1 MPLKRKHD
9 AVQALRDLGATMSF
23 ANMSEG
29 NWDDTPEIQGPSL
42 LRWLLGDEY
51 FAEEPAT
58 INFRI
63 THRAV
68 TDSDLAQL
76 RYLERL
82 EMLIVDFEKTS
93 RSSSNPP
100 SGIRIPAWLTGEE
113 DLGLP
118 PTVIVKIGCT
128 EVTDEG
134 LAYIS
139 HLRNLQWLD
148 LYGTSVTDAGLKH
161 LPNLKKLE
169 RLTLHGS
176 LVTEVG
182 IKELQHN
189 AGTANLSRGGALTT
203 SVRLASDT
211 PPYSR
216 FRRPPEYSP
225 SPNPPPKSRTP
236 ASTRAISESPLR
248 HQRERD
254 IELGQVQ
261 VDQVRDRLIG
271 DVRVRDVQF
280 AQPLRALSGSQ
291 FPHLRSW
298 SPRGP
303 RLSSALTFAQPLHP
317 RVRHARA
324 NQR

>member
-1 MPLKRKHD
+1 MIAGVRANPVPAFRRRFLQFSLSTLLLLTFAAALWVNFYLMPLKRKHD
-9 AVQALRDLGATMSF
+9 AVQALRELGATMSF

-58 INFRI
+58 INLRI

-118 PTVIVKIGCT
+118 PTVIVKIGCK

-148 LYGTSVTDAGLKH
+148 LCGTSVTDAGLEH
-161 LPNLKKLE
+161 LPNIKKLE
-169 RLTLHGS
+169 RLTLRGS

-182 IKELQHN
+182 IEELQR
-189 AGTANLSRGGALTT
+189 AM
-203 SVRLASDT
+203 
-211 PPYSR
+211 
-216 FRRPPEYSP
+216 
-225 SPNPPPKSRTP
+225 PKLQIYHE
-236 ASTRAISESPLR
+236 A
-248 HQRERD
+248 
-254 IELGQVQ
+254 
-261 VDQVRDRLIG
+261 
-271 DVRVRDVQF
+271 
-280 AQPLRALSGSQ
+280 
-291 FPHLRSW
+291 
-298 SPRGP
+298 
-303 RLSSALTFAQPLHP
+303 
-317 RVRHARA
+317 AR
-324 NQR
+324 